1 MVNELGAFDV
11 GDLLFV
17 ELKLAVMGSSELS
30 NDSTDECVELVT
42 VTSLVIVSVVSRVDM
57 TSVLRLGVIVSVLS
71 DFHVVVDEDA

>member
-1 MVNELGAFDV
+1 MNELGAFDV

-42 VTSLVIVSVVSRVDM
+42 VTSLVIVAVASRVDV